1 MLAVLLCAKSKRVM
15 PEWVA
20 EELGGMD
27 DKLNADFELTLDDY
41 FGLDRENKQTFNKNR
56 QAQDREKEIVMLL
69 ANHRIAESNFKTD
82 DLKEIARESKFS
94 FGEIK
99 VIYEKHNQL
108 LDSLNAQSSAEYG
121 KGCFSKVLFYNI
133 TENK

>member
-1 MLAVLLCAKSKRVM
+1 M